1 MIDCKMLP
9 DIIHNT
15 IPENQPV
22 ISPVNA
28 HYNVDNNTSSQSHKN
43 NQIDCTSTTTISH
56 HQTNILLSSNNKSS
70 KTLNTKE
77 NLLGIPPAASCST
90 ATSESDSNLS
100 LLDGSSESSSLE
112 VKMWQTESMALAPS
126 CSSIASMETSSDE
139 VTCEFMKRFVTTLFT
154 DSTGI
159 TLELK
164 HQFGQYARVS
174 LLKDIK
180 LNFTITTIWFS
191 SQKKKLISLLLNMKQ
206 NDVNVE
212 KENL

>member
-1 MIDCKMLP
+1 MIDCKMIP
-9 DIIHNT
+9 DII
-15 IPENQPV
+15 PENQQPV

-28 HYNVDNNTSSQSHKN
+28 HYNVDNNNASQSHKN

-56 HQTNILLSSNNKSS
+56 HQTNNISLSSTNNKSSS

-139 VTCEFMKRFVTTLFT
+139 VTCEFMKRFVTTLFN

-174 LLKDIK
+174 STFHLPILPILLSLVK
-180 LNFTITTIWFS
+180 FT
-191 SQKKKLISLLLNMKQ
+191 LISF
-206 NDVNVE
+206 E
-212 KENL
+212 HEI